1 MSSITLESVLATVP
15 NGTCPLPGIGA
26 AGQPAASDWK
36 ELAAAGVR
44 TVVDLRAPNEPRGH
58 DEPDAVRAAGM
69 AYVAIPVTQVTLGD
83 EQFDALRTLLR
94 DPSRRPI
101 VVHCASS
108 NRVGALL
115 LPYFV
120 LDERQPL
127 DKAIELAIDAGLR
140 SQELATLAVDY
151 VRRHSASP

>member
-1 MSSITLESVLATVP
+1 MSSITLESVLADVP
-15 NGTCPLPGIGA
+15 YGTCPLPGIGA
-26 AGQPAASDWK
+26 AGQPAASDWTD
-36 ELAAAGVR
+36 LAAAGVR

-69 AYVAIPVTQVTLGD
+69 AYVAIPVTQMTLHD
-83 EQFDALRTLLR
+83 EQFDAVRTLLR

-120 LDERQPL
+120 LDEQQPL

>member
-1 MSSITLESVLATVP
+1 MSSITLESVLANVP
-15 NGTCPLPGIGA
+15 YGTCPLPGIGA
-26 AGQPAASDWK
+26 AGQPAASDWTD
-36 ELAAAGVR
+36 LAAAGVR

-69 AYVAIPVTQVTLGD
+69 AYVAIPVTQMTLHD
-83 EQFDALRTLLR
+83 EQFDAVRTLLR

-120 LDERQPL
+120 LDEQQPL